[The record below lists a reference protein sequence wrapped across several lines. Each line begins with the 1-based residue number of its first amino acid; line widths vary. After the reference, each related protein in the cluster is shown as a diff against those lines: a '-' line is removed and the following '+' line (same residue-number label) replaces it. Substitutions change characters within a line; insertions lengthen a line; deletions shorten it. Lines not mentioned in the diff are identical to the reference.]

1 MSERALTKTKTKTRI
16 RATTKLTLFSI
27 LWLAR
32 LPHDPL
38 KKCASL
44 RSAQN
49 ETLIITGMGD
59 VITPAYHSYEMASM
73 IPYAELWVANWGTH
87 FVLLEYPQQI
97 SEAILKFL
105 ERGSE
110 EMIAEKKLER
120 LELEEK
126 AAKEK
131 EREKEIEDKEEREK
145 ARRNCLPAAG
155 TRIR

>member
-1 MSERALTKTKTKTRI
+1 
-16 RATTKLTLFSI
+16 
-27 LWLAR
+27 
-32 LPHDPL
+32 
-38 KKCASL
+38 
-44 RSAQN
+44 
-49 ETLIITGMGD
+49 
-59 VITPAYHSYEMASM
+59 M